1 MPVDVVIPEL
11 GESVTEAILVEWLKA
26 DGETVAVD
34 EPIAVLETDKA
45 DVELPAPEAGVLS
58 HSRSDGDTIQVG
70 DAIGQI
76 DPDGTPSSG
85 GDDKQEEAK
94 EDTPEPES
102 KKEAK
107 EDKPEAP
114 APESK
119 TEAEDSEEDALSPAV
134 RRLVTENNLDA
145 SEIQGTGR
153 DGRLTKED
161 VLNHLEAR
169 KEPAESKSEPKEA
182 PEPESKAE
190 AKKPAFK
197 PQTTGDGVR
206 REPMSK
212 IRQRIA
218 QHLVAAQQNAAMLTT
233 FNEVDMTGIFELRT
247 KYKERFQEVHGVSL
261 GLMSFFV
268 RASVLALQEFETVNA
283 SIDGTD
289 ILYHDYVHMGI
300 AVGTPRGLVVPVLKH
315 TEQMSFDQ
323 IESEIKRVAASA
335 RDGKLGLNDLSGGTF
350 TITNGGVFGS
360 MLSTPILNQP
370 QTGILGMH
378 NIQQR
383 PIALNGEV
391 VIRPMMYLA
400 LTYDHRLIDGEA
412 SVKFLVRVKQLLEDP
427 ARMMLG
433 V

>member
-26 DGETVAVD
+26 DGEAVEMD

-58 HSRSDGDTIQVG
+58 HSKSDGDTIQVG
-70 DAIGQI
+70 EAIGQI
-76 DPDGTPSSG
+76 DPDGKPGG
-85 GDDKQEEAK
+85 GDKKTAPKATIEEK
-94 EDTPEPES
+94 EEKTQDSDTE
-102 KKEAK
+102 
-107 EDKPEAP
+107 
-114 APESK
+114 
-119 TEAEDSEEDALSPAV
+119 TEGDLSPAV
-134 RRLVTENNLDA
+134 RRLVIENELDA
-145 SEIQGTGR
+145 EEIKGTGK

-161 VLNHLEAR
+161 VLNHLEDQKQSEGK
-169 KEPAESKSEPKEA
+169 KETPKETST
-182 PEPESKAE
+182 P
-190 AKKPAFK
+190 KPAANPPPK
-197 PQTTGDGVR
+197 PQASGDGVR

-218 QHLVAAQQNAAMLTT
+218 QHLVSAQQTAAMLTT
-233 FNEVDMTGIFELRT
+233 FNEVDMTGIFDLRT

-268 RASVLALQEFETVNA
+268 RGCVLALQEFEAVNA

-289 ILYHDYVHMGI
+289 VLYHDYVHMGI

-315 TEQMSFDQ
+315 TEQMGLDQ
-323 IESEIKRVAASA
+323 IETEIKRVASAA

-400 LTYDHRLIDGEA
+400 LTYDHRLIDGET
-412 SVKFLVRVKQLLEDP
+412 SVKFLVRLKQMLEDP